1 MRCFVA
7 AGYFGGFD
15 VNDLSCLAIWAFPN
29 IVSFHDH
36 LKGLPV
42 AHATIA
48 HLVPDISGCTRWS
61 DQDGNIVAWPIVRH
75 MGLGSN
81 PSNISTSPPS

>member
-1 MRCFVA
+1 MRRLVS

-15 VNDLSCLAIWAFPN
+15 VDDLGCLALWAFPN

-36 LKGLPV
+36 LNGLPV
-42 AHATIA
+42 AQATIA
-48 HLVPDISGCTRWS
+48 HRVPDISGRTRWS